1 MTQLSLKVINKQK
14 VVFQVDGITCLDCA
28 QKFEKAVNEL
38 PGVLSASLNTMTG
51 KLTVEGMADL
61 AAIRRL
67 GQDENYTIN
76 PMEQVKN
83 KEPTVFQVDGITC
96 LDCAQKFEKAVN
108 ELPGVLS
115 ASLNTITGK
124 LAVEGRASLED
135 IRQLGQD
142 ENYKINPVVQQRSI
156 AQPVKK
162 MNWEMLRAV
171 LSGVSLVI
179 AVGVEKFGGSA
190 MTYLPMYIL
199 AMVLGGWGNFKKA
212 SHALP
217 RLNFN
222 MSVLMSV
229 AVIGAFAIGQ
239 YEEGATVAFLYAI
252 SEMLQAWTVEK
263 TRRSIRQL
271 MDIAPKT
278 ALLRRSGSE
287 VETSVEQI
295 NIDDIMIVYPGE
307 KIAMDGEIVKG
318 ESAINEAAITG
329 ESIPADKGPGAEVFA
344 GTLNTHGSIEVKV
357 TKLVQDT
364 TIAKIIHMVEEA
376 QSKRAPS
383 QVFVEK
389 FATVYTPIVMALA
402 MGFMF
407 LPPLLLGYEWT
418 PWIYR
423 GLTLLVVACPCALVV
438 STPVAIVSAI
448 SNAAKNGVLIKGG
461 IHLEEAGSL
470 NAIAFD
476 KTGTLTKGEA
486 VVTDIIPVGSTPEN
500 KLLQMAANLEARSEH
515 PLAVA
520 IIKAAQQRGHQV
532 VPVEDFTAIAGRGAH
547 GTINAQRI
555 YIGNPRMF
563 IEKGISLE
571 PVIKEIERLQGQ
583 GKTVMIVGTPNTF
596 LGIIAVADEVR
607 ENSTDAVT
615 ALKSAGIQHTI
626 MLTGDNDV
634 TAKAMSAKVGVDEYR
649 AELLPQDKVTVVQEL
664 LGKYNKV
671 GMIGDGINDAPALA
685 LSTVGIAMGGAGTD
699 TALETADIVLMADDL
714 SKLPFT
720 IRLSRKALA
729 IIHQNIGFS
738 LIIKAIAILAIFPG
752 WLTLWMA
759 ILADMGATI
768 IVTLN
773 SLRLLKVNGKK

>member
-14 VVFQVDGITCLDCA
+14 V
-28 QKFEKAVNEL
+28 
-38 PGVLSASLNTMTG
+38 
-51 KLTVEGMADL
+51 
-61 AAIRRL
+61 
-67 GQDENYTIN
+67 
-76 PMEQVKN
+76 
-83 KEPTVFQVDGITC
+83 VFQVDGITC